1 MTEVFPIFHH
11 APGDLVN
18 IYGSLCVITRRLT
31 RKEIL
36 SFVGLGPYDIIVL
49 PKWIHFGTYEFYRFK
64 DGKTA
69 ICRGDYIQS
78 IPLLD
83 KQQ

>member
-1 MTEVFPIFHH
+1 MREVPPIFSHQ
-11 APGDLVN
+11 PGDLVY
-18 IYGSLCVITRRLT
+18 IYGSLCVITKRLT
-31 RKEIL
+31 KKEIM

-69 ICRGDYIQS
+69 VCRGDYIEP
-78 IPLLD
+78 IKELD
-83 KQQ
+83 S

>member
-1 MTEVFPIFHH
+1 MREVPPIFSHQ
-11 APGDLVN
+11 PGDLVY
-18 IYGSLCVITRRLT
+18 IYGFLCVITKRLT
-31 RKEIL
+31 KKEIM

-69 ICRGDYIQS
+69 VCRGDYIEP
-78 IPLLD
+78 IKELD
-83 KQQ
+83 N

>member
-1 MTEVFPIFHH
+1 MQEITPIFHYQ
-11 APGDLVN
+11 PGDLVY
-18 IYGSLCVITRRLT
+18 IYGSLCVITRKLAK
-31 RKEIL
+31 KEIM

-69 ICRGDYIQS
+69 ICRGDYIE
-78 IPLLD
+78 PLNDLD
-83 KQQ
+83 S